1 MLDARRTLLMFAHNS
16 ESGEHARTFID
27 RGQLVPNSL
36 ISQIIA
42 VEVVNF
48 ADNNW
53 LLDGV

>member
-1 MLDARRTLLMFAHNS
+1 MFAHNS
-16 ESGEHARTFID
+16 ESGERARISID

-42 VEVVNF
+42 VEVVNY